1 MVARFDAAPASGW
14 PHRLDLGACINADH
28 SPLEIARHGLG
39 AEGPPGPLE
48 LWSRDWPLTQRDLAA
63 LERLFQQRNL
73 QLQKLISQN
82 PSTLVAATARAW
94 PVQAETPGA
103 PPGPEG
109 QGQRPLQVQRGTLRA
124 GEHLEVE
131 GAVLVLGDVNPGARV
146 TASGDVLV
154 WGRLRG
160 IAHAGC
166 RGNGAARIVA
176 LQLRPLQLRI
186 ADAVARGP
194 EDLPP
199 EGLAEQAELVGG
211 EIRISPAQLGRALN
225 AG

>member
-14 PHRLDLGACINADH
+14 PHRLDLGAFINADH

-48 LWSRDWPLTQRDLAA
+48 LWSRDWLLTQRDLAA

-94 PVQAETPGA
+94 PVQMETPGDPSPE
-103 PPGPEG
+103 PPGN
-109 QGQRPLQVQRGTLRA
+109 RPLQVQRGTLRA

-199 EGLAEQAELVGG
+199 EGLTEQAELVGG

>member
-14 PHRLDLGACINADH
+14 PHRLDLGAYSNADH

-94 PVQAETPGA
+94 PVQMETPGDPSPE
-103 PPGPEG
+103 PPGN
-109 QGQRPLQVQRGTLRA
+109 RPLQVQRGTLRA

-199 EGLAEQAELVGG
+199 EGLTEQAELVGG
-211 EIRISPAQLGRALN
+211 EIRISPAQLGRTLN

>member
-14 PHRLDLGACINADH
+14 PHRLDLGAYSNADH

-94 PVQAETPGA
+94 PVQMETPGDPSPE
-103 PPGPEG
+103 PPGN
-109 QGQRPLQVQRGTLRA
+109 RPLQVQRGTLRA

>member
-14 PHRLDLGACINADH
+14 PHRLELGAYHNSEH
-28 SPLEIARHGLG
+28 SPLEIARQGLG
-39 AEGPPGPLE
+39 ADGPAGALE
-48 LWSRDWPLTQRDLAA
+48 LWARDWPLSQRDLSA
-63 LERLFQQRNL
+63 LELLLQQRNL

-82 PSTLVAATARAW
+82 PSTLVAATARGW
-94 PVQAETPGA
+94 PVEAETTGA
-103 PPGPEG
+103 PSPQPLGN
-109 QGQRPLQVQRGTLRA
+109 RPLQVQRGTLRA

-146 TASGDVLV
+146 SASGDVLV

-166 RGNGAARIVA
+166 RGNSAARIVA

-199 EGLAEQAELVGG
+199 EGLTEQAELLAG
-211 EIRISPAQLGRALN
+211 EIQISPAQLGRALN